1 LVLYGGY
8 NELANILVN
17 LTSLATE
24 MGRLVSGDGK
34 RSLTE

>member
-8 NELANILVN
+8 NELADILIN

-24 MGRLVSGDGK
+24 MGRLVSCHGK
-34 RSLTE
+34 RSMTE